1 MFHREFLRIVRH
13 RQVNALVTDGL
24 TQDEAERQIALVSD
38 AALTDAIHAARVKCG
53 DTLPDESF
61 EPTAGNVGAIHLPDG
76 HRIKQLQAWLTAHP
90 GFEKA
95 LKIELSILITILISG
110 T

>member
-1 MFHREFLRIVRH
+1 MLHRNFLREVRH
-13 RQVNALVTDGL
+13 GQVNLLVADGL
-24 TQDEAERQIALVSD
+24 ARDEAERQIALVTD
-38 AALTDAIHAARVKCG
+38 AALMDEIHKAGRKCG
-53 DTLPDESF
+53 AVLPAAAF
-61 EPTAGNVGAIHLPDG
+61 EPDGGHVGAIHLPDG

-95 LKIELSILITILISG
+95 MKIGLSILITILISG